1 MKQLTVLLCFLV
13 ILQIAFSQSSVNKN
27 NKIVDSLKALLTTTT
42 QPIER
47 FKILNAI
54 NDNAGLYAGE
64 LDSAVCIESLTIAQ
78 KLKKDSLLAISYNL
92 IGQYISRIKGDNI
105 NGLEYFFKA
114 IPLAEKASD
123 KRRLSSIY
131 FDISLIYFN
140 LQNNEEA
147 VQYVRKGGANLPD
160 KSHPLYDFMMAQY
173 QRGMATYFVV
183 TQQPDSA
190 LTYAQPLAITS
201 RKLNS
206 PLFEFSA
213 FFLNGAAYDEESD
226 KDMADLYFK
235 KAIAISDSV
244 NSVYGLLR
252 FSLSYIPFLF
262 KNNRIADAQ
271 LQAKQ
276 LLAKGEE
283 LGNNDLKLVAAGFM
297 RQVYDSLHQTDSAY
311 YYSKVEAKTNAFIFS
326 QNNINRI
333 QALAFTEQ
341 IRNLEEEAKE
351 KQAEEERQQNI
362 QFALL
367 ALGIIIFITLFLLLS
382 RTIIVNEK
390 IISFFAVLGLLVVFE
405 FINLLIHPWLASFT
419 HESPVLML
427 LALVL
432 IAALL
437 IPLHHKLEHWIKEKM
452 VGKNK
457 AIRLA
462 AARKTIE
469 KLENK

>member
-1 MKQLTVLLCFLV
+1 MKQLSVLLCFLI

-311 YYSKVEAKTNAFIFS
+311 YYSKVEAKINAFIFS

-469 KLENK
+469 KLEKK